1 VAFKWTLRKAK
12 RLPVVNSYNYENGQI
27 GVWHSSGKQSY
38 KIVYKNSEAISVQD
52 LKDGELYLKPTAS
65 ARRKVKVS
73 IDNNMACGSG
83 FDGIYQLNSSLYIK
97 NNLILLQDLIY
108 LTGKEMQDS
117 FTMEEILILIIKFN
131 YPLLTGPYADAI
143 LKAKQALI
151 RGLNEMPS
159 QPNAD
164 IKALEKK
171 VETLGAFQIVWLC
184 RQLQRFWHQQRGKHP
199 QIVQKSLSTKKM
211 INTIKSDF
219 HIS

>member
-131 YPLLTGPYADAI
+131 YPLKL
-143 LKAKQALI
+143 
-151 RGLNEMPS
+151 
-159 QPNAD
+159 
-164 IKALEKK
+164 
-171 VETLGAFQIVWLC
+171 
-184 RQLQRFWHQQRGKHP
+184 
-199 QIVQKSLSTKKM
+199 
-211 INTIKSDF
+211 F
-219 HIS
+219 HRHYC